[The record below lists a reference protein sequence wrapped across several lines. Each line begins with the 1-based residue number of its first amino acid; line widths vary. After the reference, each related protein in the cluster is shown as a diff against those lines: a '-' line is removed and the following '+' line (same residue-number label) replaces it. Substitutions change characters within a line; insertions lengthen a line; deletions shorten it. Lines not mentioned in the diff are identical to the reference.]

1 MRRSSWWLAV
11 GLVCSASFAAT
22 AQDTTF
28 ARNQA
33 SIQGIVVM
41 ETPAGMIGQAI
52 DIIATVTPGDKKQTR
67 FERAVGE
74 DMTTSLVEA
83 VRAVQLQH
91 REWDGTQVRMSF
103 EDKYTAKDGGSA
115 GTAYAVA
122 LRSLLEGFEIDP
134 GYAMTG
140 DITVDLRV
148 RKIGGVAAK
157 IKGATKDGATIVG
170 IPAENLDAVE
180 DLVVMESPQA
190 LLDTQVF
197 ALETLDEAV
206 ALARTDR
213 NEDLDTAIKQ
223 FDALRDLLGPRG
235 IAAIRTPEAEA
246 LLVEIVA
253 TAPHHTSADL
263 LLRHVYREGPQQL
276 SVTGSLVAILDI
288 GRPAFSIMNNAR
300 PGRVSMEDRQ
310 RMSEIKRQLS
320 GLRSKVHPDTREFR
334 NAFNAYVS
342 AGTALVKARAVN
354 NKLVQRYNKSIDTLV
369 KSYAALGEDQDVLE
383 AMMRGSY

>member
-1 MRRSSWWLAV
+1 MLRSSWWLAV
-11 GLVCSASFAAT
+11 VLVSIVSAAAP
-22 AQDTTF
+22 AQDEPF

-41 ETPAGMIGQAI
+41 ETSAGMIGQAI
-52 DIIATVTPGDKKQTR
+52 DIIATVTPHDKKQTR

-91 REWDGTQVRMSF
+91 SEWDGTQVRMSF

-148 RKIGGVAAK
+148 RQIGGVVAK

-170 IPAENLDAVE
+170 IPAENIEAVE
-180 DLVVMESPQA
+180 DLVVLESPQA

-197 ALETLDEAV
+197 ALETLDQAV

-213 NEDLDTAIKQ
+213 NEDLATALRQ
-223 FDALRDLLGPRG
+223 FDELRELCGPRG
-235 IAAIRTPEAEA
+235 VAAIRTPEAEA
-246 LLVEIVA
+246 LLTEIVA
-253 TAPHHTSADL
+253 AAPHHASADL
-263 LLRHVYREGPQQL
+263 LLRHVHREGPQQL
-276 SVTGSLVAILDI
+276 SVTGSLMTILEI
-288 GRPAFSIMNNAR
+288 GQPAFPIMNRAR

-310 RMSEIKRQLS
+310 KMVQIQRELS
-320 GLRSKVHPDTREFR
+320 GLRAKVHPDTRAFR

-354 NKLVQRYNKSIDTLV
+354 NRLIKRYNKSIETLV
-369 KSYAALGEDQDVLE
+369 ESYSALGEDQKILE
-383 AMMRGSY
+383 EMMRGSY

>member
-1 MRRSSWWLAV
+1 MRRSSWWLV
-11 GLVCSASFAAT
+11 LGLMCGANAAAT
-22 AQDTTF
+22 AQGDPF

-52 DIIATVTPGDKKQTR
+52 DIIATVTPGDQKQTR
-67 FERAVGE
+67 FERAVGQ

-91 REWDGTQVRMSF
+91 SEWDGTQVRMSF

-148 RKIGGVAAK
+148 RKIGGVVAK

-170 IPAENLDAVE
+170 IPRENLDAVE

-197 ALETLDEAV
+197 VLETLDEAV

-213 NEDLDTAIKQ
+213 AEDLASAIQK
-223 FDALRDLLGPRG
+223 FNELRELLGPRG
-235 IAAIRTPEAEA
+235 LSAIRTPEAEA
-246 LLVEIVA
+246 LLNEIVA
-253 TAPHHTSADL
+253 IAPHHTSADL
-263 LLRHVYREGPQQL
+263 LLKHVYREGPQQL
-276 SVTGSLVAILDI
+276 SVAGSLVAILDI
-288 GRPAFSIMNNAR
+288 GRPAFPIMNNAR
-300 PGRVSMEDRQ
+300 PGRASMEDKQ
-310 RMSEIKRQLS
+310 KMGEIKRGLS

-354 NKLVQRYNKSIDTLV
+354 NKLVHRYNNSIETLV
-369 KSYAALGEDQDVLE
+369 KSYAALGEDQSILE
-383 AMMRGSY
+383 SMMRGSY